1 MLDIKRRIVYTNK
14 VRFFISRR
22 NSLFLTLWAD
32 GLHKVN
38 NLNLINLELR
48 YIQGMLCT
56 LFFYVYRVLNQ
67 EVLII
72 SDKVRINEK
81 IKGKEFRI
89 ISSTG
94 EQLGIMSIAD
104 ALEAARKEELDLVEI
119 SPAAVPPVCKIMD
132 YGKYKYE
139 QTRKAK
145 DAKKKQKVVVVKEV
159 KLRTRI
165 DDHDLE
171 TKVNAIKKF
180 LEKDNKV
187 KVTLVQFGREKSYQD
202 MGIELL
208 DQVAEQLDGVAEVEK
223 RYKES
228 QKYLMLSAKK
238 QF

>member
-1 MLDIKRRIVYTNK
+1 MEN
-14 VRFFISRR
+14 
-22 NSLFLTLWAD
+22 
-32 GLHKVN
+32 
-38 NLNLINLELR
+38 IN
-48 YIQGMLCT
+48 
-56 LFFYVYRVLNQ
+56 
-67 EVLII
+67 
-72 SDKVRINEK
+72 
-81 IKGKEFRI
+81 
-89 ISSTG
+89 
-94 EQLGIMSIAD
+94 
-104 ALEAARKEELDLVEI
+104 
-119 SPAAVPPVCKIMD
+119 
-132 YGKYKYE
+132 
-139 QTRKAK
+139 K

-208 DQVAEQLDGVAEVEK
+208 DQVAGQLEDVAEVEK

-238 QF
+238 

>member
-1 MLDIKRRIVYTNK
+1 
-14 VRFFISRR
+14 
-22 NSLFLTLWAD
+22 
-32 GLHKVN
+32 
-38 NLNLINLELR
+38 
-48 YIQGMLCT
+48 
-56 LFFYVYRVLNQ
+56 
-67 EVLII
+67 
-72 SDKVRINEK
+72 
-81 IKGKEFRI
+81 
-89 ISSTG
+89 
-94 EQLGIMSIAD
+94 MSISE

-180 LEKDNKV
+180 LKDNKV

-208 DQVAEQLDGVAEVEK
+208 
-223 RYKES
+223 R
-228 QKYLMLSAKK
+228 
-238 QF
+238 

>member
-1 MLDIKRRIVYTNK
+1 MYCVPC
-14 VRFFISRR
+14 FFI
-22 NSLFLTLWAD
+22 
-32 GLHKVN
+32 H
-38 NLNLINLELR
+38 I
-48 YIQGMLCT
+48 
-56 LFFYVYRVLNQ
+56 FYW

-89 ISSTG
+89 ISSAG

-165 DDHDLE
+165 DDHYFG
-171 TKVNAIKKF
+171 TKINAVKKF
-180 LEKDNKV
+180 LEK
-187 KVTLVQFGREKSYQD
+187 
-202 MGIELL
+202 I
-208 DQVAEQLDGVAEVEK
+208 
-223 RYKES
+223 
-228 QKYLMLSAKK
+228 
-238 QF
+238 

>member
-1 MLDIKRRIVYTNK
+1 
-14 VRFFISRR
+14 
-22 NSLFLTLWAD
+22 
-32 GLHKVN
+32 
-38 NLNLINLELR
+38 
-48 YIQGMLCT
+48 
-56 LFFYVYRVLNQ
+56 
-67 EVLII
+67 
-72 SDKVRINEK
+72 
-81 IKGKEFRI
+81 
-89 ISSTG
+89 
-94 EQLGIMSIAD
+94 
-104 ALEAARKEELDLVEI
+104 
-119 SPAAVPPVCKIMD
+119 MD

-238 QF
+238 

>member
-1 MLDIKRRIVYTNK
+1 MYPV
-14 VRFFISRR
+14 
-22 NSLFLTLWAD
+22 FLYMKFDW
-32 GLHKVN
+32 
-38 NLNLINLELR
+38 
-48 YIQGMLCT
+48 
-56 LFFYVYRVLNQ
+56 

-171 TKVNAIKKF
+171 TKTEQNSLSSQILNAEKSQENLILSIKNEIKELRKSENEQIKK
-180 LEKDNKV
+180 
-187 KVTLVQFGREKSYQD
+187 
-202 MGIELL
+202 
-208 DQVAEQLDGVAEVEK
+208 
-223 RYKES
+223 
-228 QKYLMLSAKK
+228 
-238 QF
+238 